1 MIDDIVDEIKRKSK
15 DRLAN
20 KVGCEPAN
28 ENVQAKEDKK
38 KDKTKEEIEAYKMKM
53 IAKEEEMYLGK
64 RTRKRKQKKSCVHDL
79 ENKKPV
85 SRRRKAKK
93 EEVEQVS
100 VVKPKMLQPIQPLFL
115 LHIPGLAKGDGI
127 VICLAH
133 GVEQ

>member
-1 MIDDIVDEIKRKSK
+1 MIDDVVDEIKRKSNE
-15 DRLAN
+15 RLVN

-28 ENVQAKEDKK
+28 ENAQAKENKK
-38 KDKTKEEIEAYKMKM
+38 KAKTKEEIEAYKKKM

-64 RTRKRKQKKSCVHDL
+64 RTRKSRKKKCVHDL